1 MRLSACGAGPS
12 AGQRGRGHQHPGQP
26 MASSPSP
33 WGCGHGYQVGCSC
46 AEGALSRQP
55 PGRAFWSGGHSPQ
68 APWQERAPGTR
79 REATALTAWLR
90 GSAKDRHCLSVGP
103 HSPHPPRLG
112 VALLPDSPQGPRR
125 EETKGTSVSQML
137 TRTRAHFPQG
147 SSVRLSVYEWGIL
160 SPVRLVICHS
170 YTARKWQSQE

>member
-1 MRLSACGAGPS
+1 
-12 AGQRGRGHQHPGQP
+12 

-33 WGCGHGYQVGCSC
+33 RGCGHGCQDCCGC
-46 AEGALSRQP
+46 AEGTLGRQP

-112 VALLPDSPQGPRR
+112 GLSSLTPSRVPAGRRPNALLSSANQEMSSFSPWQPG
-125 EETKGTSVSQML
+125 EV
-137 TRTRAHFPQG
+137 
-147 SSVRLSVYEWGIL
+147 
-160 SPVRLVICHS
+160 
-170 YTARKWQSQE
+170 ARFRNGVV